1 MLRSVANL
9 VAFVGCRWWVSLG
22 IRRDVKSLLSETLLA
37 SLTCTHFS
45 GHRVHTSAIK
55 PGMHNIVAKE
65 GPSTATRNV
74 QMVKIGRA
82 VPEICLQTD
91 RQTDTD
97 RHADHNT
104 LFLYRGR
111 SN

>member
-1 MLRSVANL
+1 MSNP
-9 VAFVGCRWWVSLG
+9 CRVSPFWRHLH
-22 IRRDVKSLLSETLLA
+22 V
-37 SLTCTHFS
+37 LTFPAI
-45 GHRVHTSAIK
+45 VFTSSIK

-91 RQTDTD
+91 RQTD